1 MAKRHWPANFRSV
14 PKTDIPSALV
24 IHTEGVAPDCWPSG
38 TYYGDGSG
46 GEFSEFPELRRCG
59 VGVATLQNGALW
71 FGVHARL
78 PGPVQT
84 VPRAE
89 NCAFLIV
96 LDMVE
101 VGAHVEYIADAEL
114 LCTQFSK
121 GPQFAKDSINSDQFN
136 RMF

>member
-1 MAKRHWPANFRSV
+1 M
-14 PKTDIPSALV
+14 
-24 IHTEGVAPDCWPSG
+24 
-38 TYYGDGSG
+38 
-46 GEFSEFPELRRCG
+46 
-59 VGVATLQNGALW
+59 
-71 FGVHARL
+71 
-78 PGPVQT
+78 
-84 VPRAE
+84 
-89 NCAFLIV
+89 IV